1 MDMSHEKSSVL
12 AYNTLFELSGIHHS
26 NAGLQITHD
35 MFINGCFILL
45 FDLTPDIA
53 ASEGHVSY
61 PDNGVVRI
69 ECKFA
74 QPLPEPITCL
84 LYLEYENT
92 VFGDF
97 SRTVRTDI

>member
-1 MDMSHEKSSVL
+1 
-12 AYNTLFELSGIHHS
+12 
-26 NAGLQITHD
+26 
-35 MFINGCFILL
+35 MFINGYFILL
-45 FDLTPDIA
+45 FDLTTDRA
-53 ASEGHVSY
+53 ASVGHVSH

-74 QPLPEPITCL
+74 QPLPETITFL

-97 SRTVRTDI
+97 SRTVRTDF